1 MQTRIVLLAA
11 LSALAGCK
19 STDCGDGTT
28 EQDGT
33 CMPANVAYGSATCG
47 PFTELHG
54 TQCVPMFPPT
64 MCGDGTEAD
73 TDSKGVTTCIGT
85 GTAAGCSAKI
95 ACPAPTD
102 GKQTICG
109 QLYDFETGA
118 AFAAVGA
125 TGAQCTASTTT
136 GPCALGIHAFDA
148 LAFLGA
154 PSTTP
159 PLTTGTIYIDD
170 CGRYKIPEI
179 TQSGV
184 LYIALALDDAEAA
197 NKGPAGVTNAT
208 GVATPSTANTAT
220 KDLEAF
226 IIKGSTSAGWAIDYS
241 TKGLYA
247 AIYRGHSTGT
257 DPAVGVELAFG
268 GSPTG
273 TTAYDTASY
282 FQSGSTNRT
291 TIDSAAKVTTT
302 NGTALVLPPVAGAA
316 YYSGVNTL
324 PASCTWQVF
333 PGGSVPGAIFVQ
345 TFRPMNAPGQTCTL

>member
-33 CMPANVAYGSATCG
+33 CLPANVAYGSATCG

-85 GTAAGCSAKI
+85 GAATGCSAKI

-118 AFAAVGA
+118 AFAAAGA

-136 GPCALGIHAFDA
+136 GPCAIGIHAFDA

-154 PSTTP
+154 PTTTA
-159 PLTTGTIYIDD
+159 PLATGSIYIDD

-179 TQSGV
+179 TQPSTPF
-184 LYIALALDDAEAA
+184 IALAFDDAEST

-208 GVATPSTANTAT
+208 GVATAAGANTAT

-226 IIKGSTSAGWAIDYS
+226 IVKASTSGGWGIDYS
-241 TKGLYA
+241 TMGIYA
-247 AIYRGHSTGT
+247 AVFRGHSTGT
-257 DPAVGVELAFG
+257 DPAVGVSLLY
-268 GSPTG
+268 GSTTG
-273 TTAYDTASY
+273 TIGAASNVKY
-282 FQSGSTNRT
+282 FQAGSTNRT
-291 TIDSAAKVTTT
+291 TIDSGANSTTT
-302 NGTALVLPPVAGAA
+302 NGTALFLAPVGAG
-316 YYSGVNTL
+316 YYTGMSTL
-324 PASCTWQVF
+324 PATCAWPVV

-345 TFRPMNAPGQTCTL
+345 IFRPMNAPGQTCTL